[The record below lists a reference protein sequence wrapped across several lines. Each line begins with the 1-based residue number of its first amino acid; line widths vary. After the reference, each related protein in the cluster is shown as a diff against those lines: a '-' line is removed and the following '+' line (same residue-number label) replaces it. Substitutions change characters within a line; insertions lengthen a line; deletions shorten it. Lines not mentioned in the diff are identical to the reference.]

1 MPRRY
6 SPQKRKVAPDPKYGN
21 VRVAEFVNRMMRDGK
36 KSTARGIMYDAF
48 DIIEQRMKRDPVEV
62 FEEALNN
69 VTPRIEVKPRRVG
82 GSTYQVP
89 VEVDSYRANSLAM
102 RWLLAAARARGG
114 RDMAGKLANEVM
126 DAAQGQGSAVKKRD
140 DTHRMAEA
148 NRTFAHY
155 KW

>member
-6 SPQKRKVAPDPKYGN
+6 SPPKREVAPDPKYGS
-21 VRVAEFVNRMMRDGK
+21 VRVTMFVNRMMRDGK
-36 KSTARGIMYDAF
+36 KSTARGIMYEAF
-48 DIIEQRMKRDPVEV
+48 EIIEQRMKRDPVEV

-102 RWLLAAARARGG
+102 
-114 RDMAGKLANEVM
+114 VV
-126 DAAQGQGSAVKKRD
+126 SVCS
-140 DTHRMAEA
+140 
-148 NRTFAHY
+148 
-155 KW
+155 